1 MLLGYFEK
9 WEWDSWSKQFPEVS
23 AIPAEENFIILY
35 LLSLL
40 QTGKSYPAIISSV
53 FTIKHFHKIV
63 SHRDPCNSKLVN
75 YVLQGIKI
83 ICCHTSKKKKPFT
96 PQQLHTLYRS
106 LGEDNINL
114 INLRTMLR
122 VLSLGSLKSSI

>member
-53 FTIKHFHKIV
+53 FTIKYFHKIV
-63 SHRDPCNSKLVN
+63 SLVN